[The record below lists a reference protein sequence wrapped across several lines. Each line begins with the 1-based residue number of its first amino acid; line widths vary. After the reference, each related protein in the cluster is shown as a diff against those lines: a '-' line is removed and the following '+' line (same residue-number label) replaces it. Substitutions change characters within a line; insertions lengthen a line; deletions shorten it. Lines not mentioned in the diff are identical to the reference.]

1 MNIFLPQKPIET
13 MVYIKLTFLIYIQI
27 SISNIEQVWK
37 LERRFEN

>member
-1 MNIFLPQKPIET
+1 

>member
-1 MNIFLPQKPIET
+1 MNISLPQKPFET